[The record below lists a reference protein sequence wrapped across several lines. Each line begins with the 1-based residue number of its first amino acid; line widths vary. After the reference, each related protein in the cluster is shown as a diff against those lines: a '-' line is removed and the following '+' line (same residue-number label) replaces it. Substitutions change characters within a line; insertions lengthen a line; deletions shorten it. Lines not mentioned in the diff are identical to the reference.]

1 MRFLKNVLDVPLEQ
15 EEKVREEIDKGMSE
29 EAQNAVI
36 GAARILQ
43 SFREEDGMDNALIQ
57 LAEMLGY
64 NQPQAETEMDNDINK
79 QEQETPEIPEEVK
92 KQFEALTKA
101 QDEAVAKAKELEEV
115 LKAERD
121 ERLTKEYIAKAK
133 EEYENIPGKTS
144 EELGKILK
152 SLNESDAE
160 AAKEIEEILKATNA
174 IIAKSELFVEAG
186 KTTQETEDDAYGKLN
201 NMAKK
206 LSQDTNIS
214 YAKAFTQIME
224 ANPDLYAEYIQGN

>member
-1 MRFLKNVLDVPLEQ
+1 M
-15 EEKVREEIDKGMSE
+15 
-29 EAQNAVI
+29 
-36 GAARILQ
+36 
-43 SFREEDGMDNALIQ
+43 
-57 LAEMLGY
+57 
-64 NQPQAETEMDNDINK
+64 
-79 QEQETPEIPEEVK
+79 
-92 KQFEALTKA
+92 TKA